1 MVYTVLQLVARAK
14 ETGISAVDVSNK
26 TGYDSKN
33 CAYLI
38 KQLQEMDLVCG
49 KFPHRSVYTSDLIL
63 SQSQAGPCGYW
74 RELLC
79 SQTLLRHQPYVEANS

>member
-38 KQLQEMDLVCG
+38 KQLQEMDLVYG
-49 KFPHRSVYTSDLIL
+49 RLHRSVDNL
-63 SQSQAGPCGYW
+63 
-74 RELLC
+74 
-79 SQTLLRHQPYVEANS
+79 

>member
-1 MVYTVLQLVARAK
+1 MSRTILSGVKLTPLQSPTLSPMVYTVLQLVARAK

-38 KQLQEMDLVCG
+38 KQLQEMDLVYG
-49 KFPHRSVYTSDLIL
+49 RFHRNVD
-63 SQSQAGPCGYW
+63 
-74 RELLC
+74 
-79 SQTLLRHQPYVEANS
+79 TL

>member
-14 ETGISAVDVSNK
+14 ETGISAVDLSNK

-38 KQLQEMDLVCG
+38 KQLQEMDLVYG
-49 KFPHRSVYTSDLIL
+49 QPSHRNAYT
-63 SQSQAGPCGYW
+63 P
-74 RELLC
+74 
-79 SQTLLRHQPYVEANS
+79 